1 MSDKVV
7 QVTKTIED
15 NKTIYQIV
23 YEHLLGELVIWNNL
37 IVEENIIDQI
47 SKNQC
52 YYLHYP
58 ISKDDDQKQR
68 LTNFK
73 QLLVNFNQQ
82 NNEIKPD
89 LSSREILICCSS
101 GLTSS
106 MFALK
111 LNDFCIQKKL
121 LYHFNATSIF
131 DQEALNQE
139 YDLVLMAPQVQHYSK
154 GLANKFN
161 QRILDIDAKDY
172 GQYNCN
178 NIIALIQEIFL

>member
-1 MSDKVV
+1 MSDKAV

-23 YEHLLGELVIWNNL
+23 HEHLLGELVIWNNL
-37 IVEENIIDQI
+37 IVEENIIDQT
-47 SKNQC
+47 SKGHC
-52 YYLHYP
+52 YYLHYL
-58 ISKDDDQKQR
+58 ISQEDDQEQI
-68 LTNFK
+68 LANFK
-73 QLLVNFNQQ
+73 QLLVNFKQQ
-82 NNEIKPD
+82 SYEIKAD
-89 LSSREILICCSS
+89 LSSRKILICCSS

-106 MFALK
+106 MFATK
-111 LNDFCIQKKL
+111 LNDFCIQKNL
-121 LYHFNATSIF
+121 SYYFNATSIF

-178 NIIALIQEIFL
+178 NIVALIQEIFL